1 MLISLSCFALELE
14 EDERRKRALLQQ
26 QHENKCYYLRL
37 DPAITP
43 MFPQNPDFFFD
54 PNTSQW
60 HQMPEAY
67 PKIDA
72 DWGYAGMALLPH
84 EVRP

>member
-1 MLISLSCFALELE
+1 
-14 EDERRKRALLQQ
+14 
-26 QHENKCYYLRL
+26 
-37 DPAITP
+37 

-72 DWGYAGMALLPH
+72 DWGYAGMALLPP
-84 EVRP
+84 EVMIK